1 MPQAQNKSGDI
12 KRAVDEMF
20 DMNKRALKP
29 PAPPE
34 SKGENCKAAQ
44 QSVDKSI
51 NNSQDMF
58 ILLTLILILTKEN
71 CDSVL
76 LFVLLYILS

>member
-34 SKGENCKAAQ
+34 NCKAAQ
-44 QSVDKSI
+44 QTVDKSI

>member
-44 QSVDKSI
+44 QTVDKSI
-51 NNSQDMF
+51 N
-58 ILLTLILILTKEN
+58 KEK
-71 CDSVL
+71 
-76 LFVLLYILS
+76 